1 MRSIRVRNQ
10 SGQSNALALVISGC
24 KTALKSPT
32 VACAGCIAV
41 ANARQPTSSWVV
53 SSGDMRYRSTCDG
66 CPAGNLAAAAAG
78 GPPQANSVPLF
89 CPQTGLWCALTPH
102 GPARPPQ
109 SVQACRAARE
119 EGRGRGGRQY
129 GRTWAM
135 QGCVPCKPCTLCLLC
150 AWRSA
155 ACYHSPCP
163 CLGCTSK
170 RLACLGGCAG
180 QQEED

>member
-78 GPPQANSVPLF
+78 GPPQANSWPLF
-89 CPQTGLWCALTPH
+89 CPQTGLWCALTPR

-109 SVQACRAARE
+109 SVQACRAWGGPEERGPTARPAQSAP
-119 EGRGRGGRQY
+119 RGGGGRCMQAAPSSLPLQARSPGTGVHRRQR
-129 GRTWAM
+129 GSMPLSSGPRA
-135 QGCVPCKPCTLCLLC
+135 
-150 AWRSA
+150 SA
-155 ACYHSPCP
+155 SA
-163 CLGCTSK
+163 
-170 RLACLGGCAG
+170 RA
-180 QQEED
+180 